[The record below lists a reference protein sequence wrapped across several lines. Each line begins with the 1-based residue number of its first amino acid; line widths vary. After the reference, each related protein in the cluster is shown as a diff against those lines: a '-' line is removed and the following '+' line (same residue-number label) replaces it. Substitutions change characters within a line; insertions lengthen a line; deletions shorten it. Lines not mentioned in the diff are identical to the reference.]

1 MQPLT
6 LIFKIRYRAIQMHLW
21 IQSDASYLNEIQDR
35 SWNGGFLYLSDIPK
49 LPLKPKDPP
58 PKLNAPILVN
68 SKIINIVMSS
78 IQEPE
83 TGQGSRNSKYSVT
96 LCNTLGEM
104 GHIQGLAPIQFDNIV
119 INSIITDKVV
129 QHKSKSMDI
138 RFYFICHWCQQK

>member
-1 MQPLT
+1 MQSFTIMPK
-6 LIFKIRYRAIQMHLW
+6 FDRAIQMHLW

-58 PKLNAPILVN
+58 PKLNVPSLVN
-68 SKIINIVMSS
+68 SKIIDTVMSS
-78 IQEPE
+78 VQESE
-83 TGQGSRNSKYSVT
+83 TGSGFINGKDSVT
-96 LCNTLGEM
+96 LCNSLHEM

-138 RFYFICHWCQQK
+138 RFYCICHWCQQK